1 MLQSMVLK
9 WFGNLRECC
18 FTLWHGEHSDSC
30 CLSSKPQQGTDSI
43 PPQPKLTL
51 QAWVQLHSFPLSL
64 NSCSLSLDWLPFSV
78 EDRWKFLEH
87 VSVRVKLPQL
97 QRRMVSHQSLHWA
110 LNYFLGC
117 VFDGV
122 SCMLSVA
129 ACTTVLPQWPIIDK
143 SVSFHVGMAIRS
155 WSQTVWSIRIIY
167 LWAYQFLLSMAGRL
181 FFFLTVKSVLII

>member
-1 MLQSMVLK
+1 MLVCSTSHGNIALVFPEITLSRLFTEWNYAFSMLRGQFCHNSSYMLQLYFLSNHVSHFKSVPVASLSKVWGVLFISCLDVDMLQSMVLK

-87 VSVRVKLPQL
+87 VIVRVKL
-97 QRRMVSHQSLHWA
+97 
-110 LNYFLGC
+110 
-117 VFDGV
+117 
-122 SCMLSVA
+122 
-129 ACTTVLPQWPIIDK
+129 T
-143 SVSFHVGMAIRS
+143 
-155 WSQTVWSIRIIY
+155 
-167 LWAYQFLLSMAGRL
+167 LLSL
-181 FFFLTVKSVLII
+181 S